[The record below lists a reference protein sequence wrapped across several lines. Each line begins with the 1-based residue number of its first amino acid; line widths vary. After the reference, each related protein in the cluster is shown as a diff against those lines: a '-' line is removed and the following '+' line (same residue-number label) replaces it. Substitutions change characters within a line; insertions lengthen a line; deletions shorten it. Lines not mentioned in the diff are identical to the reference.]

1 MRCGAKC
8 AGVIFRI
15 IGEKHPQKK
24 TRVSGVQL
32 AACQASSFERFSQMK
47 TDVVGQS
54 VGAGL
59 KPAPIMVV
67 QDV

>member
-15 IGEKHPQKK
+15 IGEKHPQ
-24 TRVSGVQL
+24 
-32 AACQASSFERFSQMK
+32 MK

-59 KPAPIMVV
+59 KLAPIMVV